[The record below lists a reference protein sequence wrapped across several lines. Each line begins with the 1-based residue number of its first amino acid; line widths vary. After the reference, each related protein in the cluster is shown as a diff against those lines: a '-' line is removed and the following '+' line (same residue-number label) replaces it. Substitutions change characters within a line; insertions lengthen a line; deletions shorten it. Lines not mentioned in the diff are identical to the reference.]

1 MGVGRT
7 KLITKG
13 GVPVKFLD
21 GYKTYIV
28 AAGAILTAVGGYLT
42 GAIDAVTAI
51 NSVLAALGLSTLRHG
66 VSKVEKK

>member
-1 MGVGRT
+1 M
-7 KLITKG
+7 
-13 GVPVKFLD
+13 KFLD

-42 GAIDAVTAI
+42 GAVDAVTAI

-66 VSKVEKK
+66 VSKIDK